1 MIENL
6 AEMVE
11 TELKMIET
19 SAENDRQRV
28 KMIEAEMI
36 MIENLAE
43 LVEN

>member
-6 AEMVE
+6 
-11 TELKMIET
+11 
-19 SAENDRQRV
+19 AENDRQRV

-43 LVEN
+43 MVEN